1 MGIFNFFSRGE
12 KKEKEAKPKGKAP
25 QYVYKPYETQLV
37 CRVEFREDGGYIFP
51 GWSKSFLFK
60 IEEDKIYS
68 AEGELSYIIIGNK
81 IVKAS
86 DGSVLYLLRANEVF
100 APGGREAKYVIKNSI
115 RVQGTL

>member
-1 MGIFNFFSRGE
+1 MSFFRVFSQ
-12 KKEKEAKPKGKAP
+12 KEKETKPKGRAP
-25 QYVYKPYETQLV
+25 QYVYKPYENELV
-37 CRVEFREDGGYIFP
+37 CRVEFRADGGYIFP

-68 AEGELSYIIIGNK
+68 SAGELSYIIIGNK

-86 DGSVLYLLRANEVF
+86 DESVLYLLRANEVF